1 MLTLASNK
9 QSMKCSLQGERVP
22 IYETDE
28 NGNIVYY
35 TDSDGNKIPIE
46 TGEYTTGYSQPV
58 SFFGNIAMSGG
69 EVDSVEF
76 GIDVSGYDATL
87 VVDKGTM
94 LLLRVQLIEYHDKY
108 VELGEIPSYAYDNF
122 VEMYNAYHA
131 LGGNG
136 MITKMYDEIQALHLQ
151 KKDGGNSHE

>member
-1 MLTLASNK
+1 MTLASNK
-9 QSMKCSLQGERVP
+9 QSMKYSLQGERVP

-28 NGNIVYY
+28 NGNIIYY
-35 TDSDGNKIPIE
+35 EDSDGNKIPME

-87 VVDKGTM
+87 VVDKGTIPIDETSRIWHTSEVGYKDAEKTIVDGSTADYKVIAVKPS
-94 LLLRVQLIEYHDKY
+94 LNTIKY
-108 VELGEIPSYAYDNF
+108 ILGR
-122 VEMYNAYHA
+122 
-131 LGGNG
+131 
-136 MITKMYDEIQALHLQ
+136 ITK
-151 KKDGGNSHE
+151 

>member
-9 QSMKCSLQGERVP
+9 QSMKYSLQGERIP

-28 NGNIVYY
+28 DGNIIYY
-35 TDSDGNKIPIE
+35 EDFDGNKIPME
-46 TGEYTTGYSQPV
+46 TGESTTGYSQPV

-87 VVDKGTM
+87 VVDKGMIPIDETS
-94 LLLRVQLIEYHDKY
+94 LIWHTSEVGYKDAEKTIVDGNTADY
-108 VELGEIPSYAYDNF
+108 KVIAVKPSLN
-122 VEMYNAYHA
+122 
-131 LGGNG
+131 
-136 MITKMYDEIQALHLQ
+136 ITKYILGRIT
-151 KKDGGNSHE
+151 K

>member
-1 MLTLASNK
+1 MMTLQSNK
-9 QSMKCSLQGERVP
+9 QAMKYSLQGGRVP

-35 TDSDGNKIPIE
+35 TDSDGNQIPME

-69 EVDSVEF
+69 EVD
-76 GIDVSGYDATL
+76 
-87 VVDKGTM
+87 
-94 LLLRVQLIEYHDKY
+94 
-108 VELGEIPSYAYDNF
+108 F

-136 MITKMYDEIQALHLQ
+136 MVTKMYNEIQALHLQ
-151 KKDGGNSHE
+151 KKDGGHSHE

>member
-1 MLTLASNK
+1 MMTLASNK
-9 QSMKCSLQGERVP
+9 QSMKYSLQGEKVP

-28 NGNIVYY
+28 NGNIIYY
-35 TDSDGNKIPIE
+35 TDSDGNKIPME

-87 VVDKGTM
+87 VVDKGTIPIDETS
-94 LLLRVQLIEYHDKY
+94 LIWHTSEVEYKDAEKTIVDGNTADYKVIAVKPSLNTTKY
-108 VELGEIPSYAYDNF
+108 ILGR
-122 VEMYNAYHA
+122 
-131 LGGNG
+131 
-136 MITKMYDEIQALHLQ
+136 ITK
-151 KKDGGNSHE
+151 

>member
-1 MLTLASNK
+1 MTLASNK
-9 QSMKCSLQGERVP
+9 QSMKYSLQGEKVP

-28 NGNIVYY
+28 NGNIIYY
-35 TDSDGNKIPIE
+35 TDSDGNKIPME

-87 VVDKGTM
+87 VVDKG
-94 LLLRVQLIEYHDKY
+94 
-108 VELGEIPSYAYDNF
+108 EIPIDETSLIWHTSE
-122 VEMYNAYHA
+122 VEYKDVEKTIVDENTADYKVIA
-131 LGGNG
+131 VKPSLNTIKYILGR
-136 MITKMYDEIQALHLQ
+136 ITK
-151 KKDGGNSHE
+151 